1 MGVNTN
7 NKQQKKEVQKTQ
19 ELKEFASSI
28 LEDCKEVDEIVG
40 SLENCEYCSTMLLNL
55 INDLM
60 DLAKLEKMKFQLN
73 NSFFDLTKTIKAA
86 FGTLGYF
93 SKQKKIEPTLKI
105 DDDILPYF
113 NNLFG
118 DETRF
123 TQIFLNFLS
132 NAFKFTP
139 NEGNISVEIK
149 AIDDGNGFCQKI
161 PNQEENKAVERVA
174 MRSILQA
181 D

>member
-1 MGVNTN
+1 M
-7 NKQQKKEVQKTQ
+7 EA
-19 ELKEFASSI
+19 FALAI
-28 LEDCKEVDEIVG
+28 LEDCNEIDEIVG

-93 SKQKKIEPTLKI
+93 SKQKCIEPTLKI
-105 DDDILPYF
+105 DDEILPYF
-113 NNLFG
+113 KNLFG

-123 TQIFLNFLS
+123 N
-132 NAFKFTP
+132 
-139 NEGNISVEIK
+139 
-149 AIDDGNGFCQKI
+149 
-161 PNQEENKAVERVA
+161 
-174 MRSILQA
+174 
-181 D
+181 